1 MVLILS
7 GDRPPHR
14 LNRTT
19 SEKRLLSTT
28 CETSPQNIQQLPSH
42 QIGCIHNIKIFYKY
56 LILKIPSKLF
66 TCK

>member
-28 CETSPQNIQQLPSH
+28 CGTSPQNIQQLPSH
-42 QIGCIHNIKIFYKY
+42 QIGCIHNKN
-56 LILKIPSKLF
+56 ILQVFNNKNPIQIIYM
-66 TCK
+66 